1 MKKVYLIS
9 CTANKQKYKCKAEE
23 MYSKSNLFR
32 LSLLY
37 ALNRVDDKDSQ
48 IFILSANYGL
58 LPLSEVIE
66 PYDMTLKRMNKSEI
80 ITWGKKVYKQM
91 KEKFDLKNTKFIFLS
106 GQSYIK
112 PLEQY
117 LNKENIENPIP
128 VNKRMIG
135 KRMKWLKENSDKDE
149 KSFS

>member
-32 LSLLY
+32 LSLSY
-37 ALNRVDDKDSQ
+37 ALERVDDKDSQ
-48 IFILSANYGL
+48 IFILSAKHGL
-58 LPLSEVIE
+58 LSLLEVIE

-91 KEKFDLKNTKFIFLS
+91 KEKLDLKNTKFIFLA

-117 LNKENIENPIP
+117 LNETIENPIP

-135 KRMKWLKENSDKDE
+135 KRMKWLKENSDNDE

>member
-1 MKKVYLIS
+1 
-9 CTANKQKYKCKAEE
+9 
-23 MYSKSNLFR
+23 
-32 LSLLY
+32 
-37 ALNRVDDKDSQ
+37 
-48 IFILSANYGL
+48 
-58 LPLSEVIE
+58 
-66 PYDMTLKRMNKSEI
+66 MTLKRMNKSEI

-91 KEKFDLKNTKFIFLS
+91 KEKFDLKNAKFIFLA

-117 LNKENIENPIP
+117 LKETIENPIP